1 MIWPDGPVRERG
13 GMKTVGDVLK
23 EKGRAV
29 WTIAPQATA
38 YEALTLM
45 AERNVG
51 AVLVMESG
59 KLVGILSERDCVRK
73 LDIKGRS
80 PASTKVSEIM
90 TETVVYVRPEQSM
103 EECMGLMTSRRFRHL
118 PVLDGEALVGVV
130 SIGDVVKAVIA
141 DQGFLIEQLTN
152 YITGKGR

>member
-1 MIWPDGPVRERG
+1 
-13 GMKTVGDVLK
+13 MKSVGDILK
-23 EKGRAV
+23 EKGRDV
-29 WTIAPQATA
+29 WTIGPQATVFD
-38 YEALTLM
+38 ALALM

-59 KLVGILSERDCVRK
+59 RLAGIISERDCARK

-80 PASTKVSEIM
+80 SSSTLVSEIM
-90 TETVVYVRPEQSM
+90 TGTVVYVHPEQTL
-103 EECMGLMTSRRFRHL
+103 EECMGLMTARRIRHL
-118 PVLDGEALVGVV
+118 PVLEGDTLVGVV

-141 DQGFLIEQLTN
+141 EQGFLIEQLTN

>member
-1 MIWPDGPVRERG
+1 
-13 GMKTVGDVLK
+13 MKTVGDVLK
-23 EKGRAV
+23 EKGTNV
-29 WTIAPQATA
+29 WAIDPQSTV
-38 YEALTLM
+38 YDALMLM

-51 AVLVMESG
+51 AVLVLEAGS
-59 KLVGILSERDCVRK
+59 LVGILSERDCVRK
-73 LDIKGRS
+73 LDIRGRS
-80 PASTKVSEIM
+80 PATTRVSEIM
-90 TETVVYVRPEQSM
+90 TESVVYVHPEQTM

-118 PVLDGEALVGVV
+118 PVLDGGRLVGVV

>member
-1 MIWPDGPVRERG
+1 
-13 GMKTVGDVLK
+13 MKTVGDVLK
-23 EKGRAV
+23 EKGKNV
-29 WTIAPQATA
+29 WTIGPQATV

-51 AVLVMESG
+51 AVLVMDAG
-59 KLVGILSERDCVRK
+59 RLAGILSERDCVRK
-73 LDIKGRS
+73 LDLKGRS
-80 PASTKVSEIM
+80 AAATRVSEIM
-90 TETVVYVRPEQSM
+90 TESVVYVHPEQTM

-118 PVLDGEALVGVV
+118 PVFEGDRLVGVV